1 MSVAVGSLLVAGC
14 GEDEA
19 ALPATNV
26 APPNATSPSETSV
39 APQPTELAAVT
50 DSSPEITPVETPSTP
65 LSITS
70 PTIPYT
76 LPPDY
81 GEAPTITRGFGTAP
95 PRSTYPPDSVLPPV
109 EWIVDDTVTVRFAP
123 PADSH
128 QDPRP
133 LSALDDYSRANG
145 LYVLERWWVPDEA
158 SMATFSVQV
167 NPGKDSP
174 LLVVRSS
181 PTASLRMTSPGTCGI
196 TRPSS
201 KPANHPTWDSLL
213 PTTTCTW
220 CRART
225 RRCKRSS
232 TDSRSSDSSTGDLW
246 AWLNAETIT
255 RSVLRTVLPDDDTG
269 DDHRGNGWLVPLA
282 QGLEAT
288 ADDLRHVPYE
298 VVVADGVQRRLQ
310 PPRLVVEG
318 V

>member
-1 MSVAVGSLLVAGC
+1 MRIFGRYFAMSVAVGSLLVAGC

-19 ALPATNV
+19 ALPAANV

-50 DSSPEITPVETPSTP
+50 DSSPEITPVETPWTP
-65 LSITS
+65 PSITS

-81 GEAPTITRGFGTAP
+81 GEAPTITRDGTAP
-95 PRSTYPPDSVLPPV
+95 PRSTYPPDAVLPPV

-123 PADSH
+123 PANFR

-174 LLVVRSS
+174 LLSRQEF
-181 PTASLRMTSPGTCGI
+181 P
-196 TRPSS
+196 
-201 KPANHPTWDSLL
+201 DS
-213 PTTTCTW
+213 
-220 CRART
+220 
-225 RRCKRSS
+225 
-232 TDSRSSDSSTGDLW
+232 
-246 AWLNAETIT
+246 I
-255 RSVLRTVLPDDDTG
+255 
-269 DDHRGNGWLVPLA
+269 
-282 QGLEAT
+282 AT
-288 ADDLRHVPYE
+288 DDLTWYLWNNETVEQTGKPSNMGLAVTNDYLYMVSGTH
-298 VVVADGVQRRLQ
+298 ASMQALINRLTIE
-310 PPRLVVEG
+310 R
-318 V
+318 